1 MLKQF
6 KRDQQQIWEKGLWR
20 SRIIT
25 KPLSEARILSN
36 NKEHI
41 NFCSSDY
48 LGLSTHHTIK
58 KVMQLSMEKTGFGST
73 SSPLLSGYST
83 ECEELK
89 RTFCQHLGFEDA
101 LIFPSGYQ
109 ANIGVLSALL
119 TRNSTALCDRSCH
132 ASLMDGLILSRARIK
147 RFLHN
152 DISHAHALI
161 KVSPPDLFIT
171 ESVFSMEG
179 DIAPIDE
186 MASLCHSHNT
196 PLFVDDAH
204 GFGILGQNGLG
215 VIDHWKFT
223 TKKPEILS
231 FSFGKAL
238 GLSGAIVLASRNII
252 NLLLQYCRSY
262 RYSIAISPV
271 ICVGVLESLK
281 LLLKEGWR
289 LEKLRQRI
297 TLFNTYAMEYELPL
311 ISQDITPIRSI
322 RIGDSHKT
330 LAVSQYLKS
339 KGIYVA
345 AIRPPTVPENTSRIR
360 ISLSCSHQISDIQ
373 YLVQSIREAL
383 Q

>member
-6 KRDQQQIWEKGLWR
+6 QKHQQQLCEKGLWR
-20 SRIIT
+20 SQVIT
-25 KPLSEARILSN
+25 RLLSEARILSN

-48 LGLSTHHTIK
+48 LGLSSHHTIK
-58 KVMQLSMEKTGFGST
+58 KAMQLSMEKSGFGST
-73 SSPLLSGYST
+73 SSPLLSGYSA

-89 RTFCQHLGFEDA
+89 KTFCQHLGFEDA

-132 ASLMDGLILSRARIK
+132 ASIMDGLILSRARIK
-147 RFLHN
+147 RFRHN
-152 DISHAHALI
+152 DISHAHDLI

-179 DIAPIDE
+179 DISPIDE
-186 MASLCHSHNT
+186 MASLCHSHHI

-204 GFGILGQNGLG
+204 GFGVLGQNGLG

-223 TKKPEILS
+223 TKKPDILA
-231 FSFGKAL
+231 FSFGKSL

-271 ICVGVLESLK
+271 ICVGVLASLE

-289 LEKLRQRI
+289 LEKLRQHMAF
-297 TLFNTYAMEYELPL
+297 FNTYAMEYELPL

-322 RIGDSHKT
+322 QIGDSHKT
-330 LAVSQYLKS
+330 LAVAESLKG
-339 KGIYVA
+339 KGIYVS

-360 ISLSCSHQISDIQ
+360 ISLSCSHHKHSLSGKD
-373 YLVQSIREAL
+373 L
-383 Q
+383 

>member
-6 KRDQQQIWEKGLWR
+6 KRGQQQICEKGLWR
-20 SRIIT
+20 SRVIT
-25 KPLSEARILSN
+25 QPLSEARILSN
-36 NKEHI
+36 NKEYI

-48 LGLSTHHTIK
+48 LGLSSHHKIK
-58 KVMQLSMEKTGFGST
+58 KAMQLSMEKSGFGSS
-73 SSPLLSGYST
+73 SSPLLSGYSA

-89 RTFCQHLGFEDA
+89 RTFCQQLGFEDA
-101 LIFPSGYQ
+101 LVFPSGYQ
-109 ANIGVLSALL
+109 ANLGVLSALL

-132 ASLMDGLILSRARIK
+132 ASIMDGLILSRAKIK
-147 RFLHN
+147 RFHHN
-152 DISHAHALI
+152 DISHAHDII

-196 PLFVDDAH
+196 PFFIDDAH
-204 GFGILGQNGLG
+204 GFGVLGQNGLG
-215 VIDHWKFT
+215 AIEHWKFT
-223 TKKPEILS
+223 TKKPDILS
-231 FSFGKAL
+231 FSFGKTL

-271 ICVGVLESLK
+271 ICVGVLESLE

-289 LEKLRQRI
+289 LQKLKQLI
-297 TLFNTYAMEYELPL
+297 EFFNTYAVEYKLPL
-311 ISQDITPIRSI
+311 ISRDITPIRSI
-322 RIGDSHKT
+322 QIGDSHKT
-330 LAVSQYLKS
+330 LAVTQYLKS

-345 AIRPPTVPENTSRIR
+345 AIRPPSVPGNTSRIR
-360 ISLSCSHQISDIQ
+360 ISLSCSHQKSDVQ
-373 YLVQSIREAL
+373 SLVQSIKEAL